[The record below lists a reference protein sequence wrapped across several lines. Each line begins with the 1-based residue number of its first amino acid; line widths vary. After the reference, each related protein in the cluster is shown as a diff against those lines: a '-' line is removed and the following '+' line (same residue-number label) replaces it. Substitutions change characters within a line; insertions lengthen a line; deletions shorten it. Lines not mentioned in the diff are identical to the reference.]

1 MKKRDSY
8 FDFLRG
14 IAIIFVV
21 GIHTLSG
28 YGFDN
33 LGEIFNVIVR
43 QAIGCAVPMFLAISG
58 YFIAKKDLSTK
69 TAYFSFLK
77 RQVPKVYVP
86 VLIYSLPFLAIA
98 IYQGDNLAVQLL
110 LYLCCGYSIYYF
122 IALIIQ
128 YYALTPLLSRIKR
141 GGVIVCA
148 LISLI
153 SISGITYLLKIEAVR
168 LPLIVYA
175 GAFPVWIVFYALGC
189 YIGRTGLT
197 RNLTLWIAL
206 SIIGV
211 IASVIES
218 QYLLQYAPS
227 YGIKP
232 SAFFYSLCIIMVM
245 FNERIHNGF
254 KENSLTK
261 AIAWLGKVSFAVYL
275 THCFLILPLSRTLI
289 SNGYLLWI
297 VTLALD
303 SILIAAAIKL
313 LPKTI
318 CTKIGIIP
326 A

>member
-1 MKKRDSY
+1 MKDRDSY

-21 GIHTLSG
+21 GIHSLNG

-33 LGEIFNVIVR
+33 FSENFNVIVR

-58 YFIAKKDLSTK
+58 FFISKKDLSTK

-98 IYQGDNLAVQLL
+98 IYQGGNIAVQLL
-110 LYLCCGYSIYYF
+110 MYLCCGYSIYYF

-128 YYALTPLLSRIKR
+128 YYALTPLLSTVNRR
-141 GGVIVCA
+141 GVIVCA
-148 LISLI
+148 IISLI
-153 SISGITYLLKIEAVR
+153 SVALVVYVTKILGIG

-175 GAFPVWIVFYALGC
+175 GPFPVWIVFYALGC
-189 YIGRTGLT
+189 YIGKNGLT
-197 RNLTLWIAL
+197 RNLSLWIAL
-206 SIIGV
+206 SITGV
-211 IASVIES
+211 ILSVLES
-218 QYLLQYAPS
+218 KYLLQYAPS

-245 FNERIHNGF
+245 FNERIHKGF
-254 KENSLTK
+254 KMNKFTN
-261 AIAWLGKVSFAVYL
+261 AMVWLGKVSFAVYL
-275 THCFLILPLSRTLI
+275 THYFFILLLGRTII

-297 VTLALD
+297 ATLILD
-303 SILIAAAIKL
+303 SMLIATAIKFF
-313 LPKTI
+313 PKSI
-318 CTKIGIIP
+318 CIKLGIIP